1 MTKAE
6 KLTVQGSVTKEE
18 SMCEIYI
25 YSGGGVQKHFA
36 DCETEQEALDF
47 CEAYNY
53 EWTGQ

>member
-36 DCETEQEALDF
+36 DCKTEQEALDF